1 MPELAATDCRHNP
14 FTNMVNAVRA
24 LFVGTPAGN
33 QIWLAVVWSVAITLV
48 FGSLAVWR
56 YRHAVGR

>member
-1 MPELAATDCRHNP
+1 MPDWLQPIAEHNP

-33 QIWLAVVWSVAITLV
+33 QIWLAVVWSLAIV
-48 FGSLAVWR
+48 FGFGLLSVWR

>member
-1 MPELAATDCRHNP
+1 
-14 FTNMVNAVRA
+14 MVDAVRA

-33 QIWLAVVWSVAITLV
+33 DVWLAVAWSLGIVAV
-48 FGSLAVWR
+48 FGALAVWR

>member
-1 MPELAATDCRHNP
+1 
-14 FTNMVNAVRA
+14 MVNAVRA

-33 QIWLAVVWSVAITLV
+33 SVWLAVLWSLGIVLV
-48 FGSLAVWR
+48 FGSLAAWR